1 MKRILSVLNLLLL
14 FFVFF
19 IYFTPSALAAASL
32 TVDQNPVIYGK
43 PAKFMVAGCPANDP
57 SVEVRWD
64 NIYGIKFDERRVNAS
79 AQGTAELTEVLTEP
93 VKPQAPVTP
102 KQWSFHVT
110 CGPAG
115 QPEAVLSFDA
125 RAETPADSPLVMNV
139 YPNPPFKNDPTTM
152 VQVANC
158 PKNSTV
164 TFEIF
169 RQDIGGN
176 SPVNFTSGTAKADSN
191 GVAEYRPGRPL
202 DHLGGVINDLT
213 QAAWIARATCG
224 GNSADYRF
232 NPEDVENPDPA
243 AQDPASF
250 PTEPQPP
257 KPPCNEYAADGK
269 CAKVDTAI
277 GALCTD
283 EKCFMESIF
292 ILLLS
297 LSGGI
302 SVLVMIY
309 AGYLYMVSRGNPEQ
323 LQRAREM
330 IISAIVGLL
339 FIVFSFIIME
349 TITGDILRLPGFLFQ
364 QAGDPCL
371 AVPKPPAC

>member
-1 MKRILSVLNLLLL
+1 MKRILSVLNLFLL
-14 FFVFF
+14 FCMFLT
-19 IYFTPSALAAASL
+19 YFSPSAFAAATL
-32 TVDQNPVIYGK
+32 TVDQDPVIYGK
-43 PAKFMVAGCPANDP
+43 PAKFTVSGCAANEP
-57 SVEVRWD
+57 NVEVRWD
-64 NIYGIKFDERRVNAS
+64 NVYGIKFDERRVTAS
-79 AQGTAELTEVLTEP
+79 AQGIAELTEVITEP
-93 VKPQAPVTP
+93 ARPQSPVTP
-102 KQWSFHVT
+102 KPWTFHVT
-110 CGPAG
+110 CGVG
-115 QPEAVLSFDA
+115 QPEVVLNFTA
-125 RAETPADSPLVMNV
+125 RAEQAADSPLVMNV
-139 YPNPPFKNDPTTM
+139 YPNPPYKNDPTTT

-158 PKNSTV
+158 PANSTV
-164 TFEIF
+164 SFEIF

-176 SPVNFTSGTAKADSN
+176 SPVNYDSGTAKADKD

-202 DHLGGVINDLT
+202 DHLGGLINDLT

-224 GNSADYRF
+224 GDSADYRF

-292 ILLLS
+292 VLLLS

-339 FIVFSFIIME
+339 FIVFSFIILE
-349 TITGDILRLPGFLFQ
+349 TITGDILRLPGFIFQ